1 MGIGLVERIC
11 RRHMRKHALDLE
23 VFECRDLLDILH
35 RKVEV
40 VCQIADAAHTGIH
53 RDQRVDSLVL
63 CFRCRGEGCRIL
75 GAADNRGDI
84 VIDDGVRIHVRCQ
97 TEHDDLFLRAG
108 LTQGDRLLQRRD
120 RKSLTA
126 VRAQHLRDFDRAM
139 TVSVCLD
146 DADHL
151 SVSDFIFDLFDIVI

>member
-1 MGIGLVERIC
+1 
-11 RRHMRKHALDLE
+11 MRKHAFDLE

-40 VCQIADAAHTGIH
+40 VCQIADAAHPGIDC
-53 RDQRVDSLVL
+53 DQRVDSLAL
-63 CFRCRGEGCRIL
+63 CLCCRGEGSCIL
-75 GAADNRGDI
+75 RCTDNRRNI
-84 VIDDGVRIHVRCQ
+84 IIDDGVCIHVRGQ
-97 TEHDDLFLRAG
+97 TEHDDLFLCAG